1 MPEFGNRNL
10 QKAKSEKNDE
20 FWTVY
25 ESVARELGNYTEF
38 FNGKKVLCNCNDTED
53 SAFTRYFSD
62 NFSALGLA
70 GLAATSYNPG
80 GRGTVYRH
88 GVGTEALEGDGGFR
102 SVECLKLLDECDVV
116 VTNPPFSVFREYI
129 RTLID
134 HGKKFLV
141 IGNNNAVSYGEIFSL
156 MMSDQIW
163 LGVSP
168 RNMRF
173 MTGDGGTKSV
183 NASWFTNIPH
193 GRRREPIALTKHY
206 SPDEYPKYDNYDAI
220 EVSRVCDIP
229 CDYGGMMGVPIT
241 FLDKY
246 CPDQFS
252 ILGRPENLDIYGLK
266 TRVYTN
272 DECRAAYRAKFGKDG
287 VYDLN
292 ARPVLDIGGVLEKTY
307 ARVFIARK

>member
-1 MPEFGNRNL
+1 MPEFGNKNL
-10 QKAKSEKNDE
+10 QKAKSDKNDE
-20 FWTVY
+20 FWTTYDV
-25 ESVARELGNYTEF
+25 VGKELSNYTEF
-38 FNGKKVLCNCNDTED
+38 FRGKSVLCNCNDTED

-62 NFSALGLA
+62 NFERLGLT
-70 GLAATSYNPG
+70 GLVATTYNPYG
-80 GRGTVYRH
+80 CGTVYRH
-88 GVGTEALEGDGGFR
+88 GVGTSELKGDGGFR
-102 SVECLKLLDECDVV
+102 SVECLKLLDECDAV
-116 VTNPPFSVFREYI
+116 VTNPPFSLFREYV
-129 RTLID
+129 RVLMD
-134 HGKKFLV
+134 HSKKFLV

-156 MMSDQIW
+156 MMSDQLW

-173 MTGDGGTKSV
+173 MTGGGATKAV
-183 NASWFTNIPH
+183 NASWFTNIQH
-193 GRRREPIALTKHY
+193 GGRRKPIRLTKHY
-206 SPDEYPKYDNYDAI
+206 TPEEYPKYDNYDAI

-246 CPDQFS
+246 CPDQFA

-272 DECRAAYRAKFGKDG
+272 DECRESYRVKFGKDG

-292 ARPVLDIGGVLEKTY
+292 ARTVLEKDGLLEKTY
-307 ARVFIARK
+307 ARVFIVRK